1 MVSYGCNTRIDDNLL
16 AVHECMHMRVKHR
29 LRPFI
34 HIVSP
39 TLGSPSARARITAA
53 LVPETPADCRH
64 FETPCKVPQV
74 RFSRASGCGRVDYS
88 CQQGEGAAEADY
100 MGHLAP
106 QHSPTRL
113 SGCTA
118 MSADIVGCICWRCK
132 FSPASGELRLRG
144 CFLKQRV
151 P

>member
-1 MVSYGCNTRIDDNLL
+1 MASYGDITRIDDNLL
-16 AVHECMHMRVKHR
+16 AVHECMLIRVKR
-29 LRPFI
+29 RICPFI
-34 HIVSP
+34 HIAFP

-64 FETPCKVPQV
+64 FETPCKVPQE
-74 RFSRASGCGRVDYS
+74 RFSRASGCGRADFS
-88 CQQGEGAAEADY
+88 CQQGEGAAEAVY

-118 MSADIVGCICWRCK
+118 MSADIVGWVCWRCK
-132 FSPASGELRLRG
+132 FSLASWGLG
-144 CFLKQRV
+144 FADAS
-151 P
+151 